1 MENHKGLVNHI
12 GLGSLWEWEI
22 WRDGKLINQWEEHNI
37 CTDAGLNAILD
48 IMFNADTQI
57 TSWYIAPFENDYTPV
72 ASATYASPGYTESSA
87 YTEANR
93 PAWSGAAA
101 SAKSVTNSASKA
113 VFSINATKT
122 IYGAALVGGG
132 TAANTKADTAGGGT
146 LFNVSRFS
154 SGSKSVESGDT
165 MKVTVTIT
173 ASDV

>member
-1 MENHKGLVNHI
+1 MKDR
-12 GLGSLWEWEI
+12 LGMASLWEWEI
-22 WRDGKLINQWEEHNI
+22 WRDGKLIDQWAERNI
-37 CTDAGLNAILD
+37 CTDAGLDALLD

-72 ASATYASPGYTESSA
+72 AGATYASPGYTESTA

-93 PAWSGAAA
+93 PTWSGAAA
-101 SAKSVTNSASKA
+101 SSKSVTNSASKA

-132 TAANTKADTAGGGT
+132 TDGNTKGNTAGGGT

-154 SGSKSVESGDT
+154 SGSKEVESGDT

-173 ASDV
+173 AQDV